1 MTLGAAIGATVPV
14 VPEWAD
20 ANDADSIGGIMSA
33 MLKPAGG
40 FGKFVTLIIALS
52 VISNTAPSIYSVS
65 LNFQILIPKQ
75 EKIPRILYV
84 IIATGILIGVAI
96 GAAEDFMRSLE
107 SFLFIIAYWSAAFC
121 GVYLTE
127 WIWFRKRNAQTMDPE
142 MWNKPKEL
150 PSGFAAL
157 GGLIIPFAFVIP
169 SMDQV
174 WYVGPIAKVTGD
186 LGFEFA
192 FITSIPIYILLR
204 TVEIKYF
211 RNGRL

>member
-20 ANDADSIGGIMSA
+20 TNDADFIGGVMSA
-33 MLKPAGG
+33 MLKPAGR

-96 GAAEDFMRSLE
+96 GAAENFMSSLK
-107 SFLFIIAYWSAAFC
+107 SFLVIIAYWSAAFC

-127 WIWFRKRNAQTMDPE
+127 WIWFRK
-142 MWNKPKEL
+142 L
-150 PSGFAAL
+150 
-157 GGLIIPFAFVIP
+157 
-169 SMDQV
+169 
-174 WYVGPIAKVTGD
+174 
-186 LGFEFA
+186 
-192 FITSIPIYILLR
+192 
-204 TVEIKYF
+204 
-211 RNGRL
+211 

>member
-20 ANDADSIGGIMSA
+20 ANDADSIGGVMSA

-40 FGKFVTLIIALS
+40 LGKFVTLIIALS

-127 WIWFRKRNAQTMDPE
+127 C
-142 MWNKPKEL
+142 
-150 PSGFAAL
+150 
-157 GGLIIPFAFVIP
+157 
-169 SMDQV
+169 
-174 WYVGPIAKVTGD
+174 VGCTTRG
-186 LGFEFA
+186 
-192 FITSIPIYILLR
+192 
-204 TVEIKYF
+204 KY
-211 RNGRL
+211 RDK